1 MKACYHLLRFSKDIG
16 MKSLV
21 PVVWLVFHLVASI
34 KYQEILICCEILSN
48 SFRWKCVYIFKLA
61 LVCLFRSTSRPF
73 DSFIHAAYLKLFFLT
88 FIPDETMVL
97 ENLKYTRL
105 LALSSLHKHG
115 KLSFSTSSM
124 EWTPCFVFV
133 AILKPYFSALLILIV
148 FWLLCSSFLV
158 LLFIGRMFNKKVI
171 IK

>member
-1 MKACYHLLRFSKDIG
+1 MKAYYHLLRFSKDIG
-16 MKSLV
+16 IKSLV

-48 SFRWKCVYIFKLA
+48 SFRSKCVYIFKLA

-73 DSFIHAAYLKLFFLT
+73 DSFFHAAYLKLFFLT

-124 EWTPCFVFV
+124 E
-133 AILKPYFSALLILIV
+133 
-148 FWLLCSSFLV
+148 
-158 LLFIGRMFNKKVI
+158 
-171 IK
+171 